1 MATKEMIAQVCVF
14 LSSLIL
20 LLVLSPHLYSQ
31 QPPSA
36 GETDAYVLAVVQDV
50 LDRYPEDAESYF
62 NAGQAHGRAGR
73 YKDAIEAFL
82 KGLSINPNRPDIYKA
97 LATLAIRC
105 DREEEAA
112 GFLQEAVQRFPTAPN
127 FHERLGLAL
136 LHLGRLDEA
145 LAAFQKEKEISGS
158 NPYIACYMGEI
169 HLQKKEWDRAQLF
182 LEEAVRLGPEIP
194 QPYYSLAQVYVKQGN
209 RLRAGELLQ
218 TFRVLKAKAEEE
230 ADRAPKPS
238 DAQNL
243 NRSKAAAHRDAGR
256 AYLLHNELAKAEEH
270 FRKAIQFDPEEVSC
284 RAQLADMF
292 LRGKRNYP
300 EALELTRTLTKLA
313 PTAAHYYLLSWACYE
328 NHLLDEAMA
337 ACQKSV
343 ELEPANPVFQKR
355 YQQFLQARSGSK

>member
-1 MATKEMIAQVCVF
+1 MISNRSLAQGCAVLLF
-14 LSSLIL
+14 LIL
-20 LLVLSPHLYSQ
+20 LSVRPPFLASQ

-36 GETDAYVLAVVQDV
+36 GETDAYVLAVVREVQ
-50 LDRYPEDAESYF
+50 DRYPEDADSYF

-73 YKDAIEAFL
+73 YKDAIEAFQ
-82 KGLSINPNRPDIYKA
+82 KGLSINPDRPDIYKA

-112 GFLQEAVQRFPTAPN
+112 GFLQEVVTRFPAAPN
-127 FHERLGLAL
+127 FNERLGLAL

-145 LAAFQKEKEISGS
+145 LAAFQREKEISGS
-158 NPYIACYMGEI
+158 NPFIACYMGEI
-169 HLQKKEWDRAQLF
+169 HLQKKELDRAQPL

-194 QPYYSLAQVYVKQGN
+194 QPYYSLAQVYLKQGN
-209 RLRAGELLQ
+209 RRRAGELLQ
-218 TFRVLKAKAEEE
+218 TFRALKSKAEEE

-256 AYLLHNELAKAEEH
+256 VYLLHNELAKAEDH
-270 FRKAIQFDPEEVSC
+270 FCKAVAFDPEDVSC
-284 RAQLADMF
+284 CAQLADMF

-328 NHLLDEAMA
+328 NHLLDEAME
-337 ACQKSV
+337 ACRKTV
-343 ELEPANPVFQKR
+343 ELEPDNPVYQKR
-355 YQQFLQARSGSK
+355 YQQFLQARSGPK